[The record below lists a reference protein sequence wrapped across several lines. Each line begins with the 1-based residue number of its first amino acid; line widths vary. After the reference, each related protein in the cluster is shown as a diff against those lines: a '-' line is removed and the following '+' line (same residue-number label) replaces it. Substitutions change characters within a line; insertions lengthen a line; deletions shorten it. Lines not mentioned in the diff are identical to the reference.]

1 MARAR
6 GVSQIVTYGL
16 PPGSRGPFAIISSPY
31 SATSRVFAL
40 VAFAALLA
48 STMMLNAY
56 RTGGFPIRGLAAA
69 GVLLL
74 TAVFFFD
81 EARQA
86 LRRNLPVL
94 ALAAGL
100 AVLGTFVSI
109 VNGTSANAILQS
121 LTETHVQA
129 AIMIVVA
136 AVLAQ
141 VAGARAC
148 VFAIVAVIGISA
160 CVALAQMM
168 DVAPAWSLRRALGP
182 LPAEATEGLEL
193 LERRPTGLS
202 FSAIQLS
209 TQLCL
214 AFAAFVAVRDK
225 VRSQTDA
232 SRAADPAVILAL
244 LAFFAASIVVATRS
258 PILGGFVFLAI
269 YSLQRRTSWLPLV
282 LILTAVLL
290 YMAWP
295 LLIGVIESNAP
306 RVTRTDDNSAAARLT
321 LIYYGWRLFAD
332 NPLGYGFSFAP
343 MTLWT
348 SYWPDLY
355 MMPAPRG
362 ARENELHNYLAT
374 MLNIYGI
381 GILLLAPL
389 LAKVLRQARA
399 SLIFF
404 LPYVVQIL
412 FHNSGPFYN
421 DNVIWFVIAA
431 IAAAGYGSEARFD
444 PQLGSAGQRGRGN
457 LQRLHPRHMP
467 PVRHF
472 RALRLP

>member
-1 MARAR
+1 MAMVRGAR
-6 GVSQIVTYGL
+6 GAVTYGL
-16 PPGSRGPFAIISSPY
+16 PPGSRGTFANINSPY
-31 SATSRVFAL
+31 GALSRTFAL

-56 RTGGFPIRGLAAA
+56 RIGGFPIRGLAAA
-69 GVLLL
+69 GVLLF

-100 AVLGTFVSI
+100 AALGTFVSI
-109 VNGTSANAILQS
+109 VNGTQAGAILQA
-121 LTETHVQA
+121 LMEIHVQA
-129 AIMIVVA
+129 AIIIVVA

-141 VAGARAC
+141 VAGPKAC
-148 VFAIVAVIGISA
+148 TFAIVAVIGISA

-168 DVAPAWSLRRALGP
+168 DLEPAWSLRRALGP

-193 LERRPTGLS
+193 LDRRPTGLS

-225 VRSQTDA
+225 VRRQTDA
-232 SRAADPAVILAL
+232 SSPADPAVILAL

-258 PILGGFVFLAI
+258 PILGGFVFLSI
-269 YSLQRRTSWLPLV
+269 YSLQRRNSWLPLV

-290 YMAWP
+290 YLAWP
-295 LLIGVIESNAP
+295 LVIGVIEANAP

-321 LIYYGWRLFAD
+321 LVYYGWRLFAD

-431 IAAAGYGSEARFD
+431 IAAASYGSEPRLD
-444 PQLGSAGQRGRGN
+444 GSAGQRVRGS
-457 LQRLHPRHMP
+457 LQRLHPRHMR
-467 PVRHF
+467 PVRNF
-472 RALRLP
+472 RALHLP

>member
-1 MARAR
+1 MVRRA
-6 GVSQIVTYGL
+6 SQVVTYGL
-16 PPGSRGPFAIISSPY
+16 PPDSQRVFATVSSPY
-31 SATSRVFAL
+31 SAMSRSFAV

-48 STMMLNAY
+48 STIMLNAY
-56 RTGGFPIRGLAAA
+56 RIGGLPIRGLAAA
-69 GVLLL
+69 VVLLL
-74 TAVFFFD
+74 AVIFFFD

-86 LRRNLPVL
+86 LRRNLTVL

-109 VNGTSANAILQS
+109 ANGTPAGAILQS

-129 AIMIVVA
+129 AIMIMVA

-182 LPAEATEGLEL
+182 LPAEATKGLEL
-193 LERRPTGLS
+193 MDRRPTGLS

-225 VRSQTDA
+225 VRSHTAA
-232 SRAADPAVILAL
+232 SGTADPAVILAL
-244 LAFFAASIVVATRS
+244 IALFAASIVVATRS
-258 PILGGFVFLAI
+258 PILGGLVFLAI
-269 YSLQRRTSWLPLV
+269 YSLQRRTSWLPLL
-282 LILTAVLL
+282 LILTAILL
-290 YMAWP
+290 YLAWP
-295 LLIGVIESNAP
+295 LVIGVIEVNAP
-306 RVTRTDDNSAAARLT
+306 RVTKIDDNSATARLT
-321 LIYYGWRLFAD
+321 LVYYGWRLFAD
-332 NPLGYGFSFAP
+332 NPLGYGLSFAP

-355 MMPAPRG
+355 MMPAPQG

-374 MLNIYGI
+374 MLNVYGI
-381 GILLLAPL
+381 GILLLTPL
-389 LAKVLRQARA
+389 LAKVFRQARP

-404 LPYVVQIL
+404 VPYLVQIL

-431 IAAAGYGSEARFD
+431 VAAAGHRSEARFD
-444 PQLGSAGQRGRGN
+444 PQLGSAGQRGLGN
-457 LQRLHPRHMP
+457 LQRLHPRRRR
-467 PVRHF
+467 PVPS
-472 RALRLP
+472 ALHLP

>member
-1 MARAR
+1 MAGRA
-6 GVSQIVTYGL
+6 SQVVIYGL
-16 PPGSRGPFAIISSPY
+16 APGSQPAFATVSSRRGAMSRIFA
-31 SATSRVFAL
+31 V

-56 RTGGFPIRGLAAA
+56 RIGGFPIRGLAAA

-74 TAVFFFD
+74 TVVFFFD
-81 EARQA
+81 EARRA

-109 VNGTSANAILQS
+109 VNGTPAGAILQS

-129 AIMIVVA
+129 AMIIMVA

-148 VFAIVAVIGISA
+148 AFAIVAMIGISA

-168 DVAPAWSLRRALGP
+168 DVEPAWSLRRALGP

-193 LERRPTGLS
+193 LDRRPTGLS

-214 AFAAFVAVRDK
+214 AFAAFLAVRDK
-225 VRSQTDA
+225 VRSHTA
-232 SRAADPAVILAL
+232 GSGAADPAVILAL
-244 LAFFAASIVVATRS
+244 LALFAASIVVATRS
-258 PILGGFVFLAI
+258 PILGGFVFLSI

-282 LILTAVLL
+282 LILTAILL

-295 LLIGVIESNAP
+295 LVIGVIEAHAP
-306 RVTRTDDNSAAARLT
+306 RVTKTDDNSAAARLT
-321 LIYYGWRLFAD
+321 LVYYGWRLFAD

-348 SYWPDLY
+348 SYWQDLY
-355 MMPAPRG
+355 MMPAPQG
-362 ARENELHNYLAT
+362 ARETELHNYLAT

-389 LAKVLRQARA
+389 LAKVLRQARP

-404 LPYVVQIL
+404 LPYLVQIL

-431 IAAAGYGSEARFD
+431 VAAAGHRSEARFD
-444 PQLGSAGQRGRGN
+444 PQLGSAGQRGLGN
-457 LQRLHPRHMP
+457 LQRLHPRYRRPVP
-467 PVRHF
+467 PFH
-472 RALRLP
+472 ALRVP